1 MLLWTTRSPR
11 GLAARCPQPFAS
23 QPDSVAGSLEGTHWC
38 WWLHSWGDCGTAC
51 SHGEGL
57 RGLLSWPQLS
67 AMLPTSHPE
76 GTPQNVGFTQP
87 QKLSFPNPPL
97 DSELSLPSGHRPHM
111 EQNQDG
117 SWSVQE
123 PLATLPESNG
133 HSRLVPAVWH
143 LL

>member
-38 WWLHSWGDCGTAC
+38 WWLHSWGDGGTAC

-57 RGLLSWPQLS
+57 RGLLRWLQLS

-76 GTPQNVGFTQP
+76 GTPQNVGLTQP
-87 QKLSFPNPPL
+87 QKLSFPNPLL
-97 DSELSLPSGHRPHM
+97 DSELSLPSGHRSHM